1 MQPIALV
8 RLLPP
13 LALVICLSA
22 QTRAL
27 MVEITDSGFGMSMPQ
42 NSDEPLISVV
52 TASFNAL
59 EGLKQTV
66 ASVAAQ
72 HNARIEHII
81 ADGGSDDGSAAFLA
95 KLGERVRY
103 VSEPDNG
110 IADALNKGIAMA
122 TGDYVLVLQAEDRFA
137 RKDSAAMAAEHLK
150 GDADIV
156 AFEVVLERDNGKREK
171 RKTRGLGWRTGFKMT
186 SPHQGML
193 VRRDLYSRI
202 GGFDLQ
208 YHVTMDYEWL
218 LRARS
223 AQANLVPVRKVL
235 SIMPATGV
243 STRQD
248 WESISF
254 RLNEDKRLQK
264 AHARGGFD
272 RITNAVFWKVYWPFK
287 WLKVKA
293 LGR

>member
-1 MQPIALV
+1 
-8 RLLPP
+8 
-13 LALVICLSA
+13 
-22 QTRAL
+22 
-27 MVEITDSGFGMSMPQ
+27 MVEITDFGFRTGMPQ
-42 NSDEPLISVV
+42 DSNKPLISVV

-59 EGLKQTV
+59 EGLRKTV

-72 HNARIEHII
+72 QDADIEHII
-81 ADGGSDDGSAAFLA
+81 ADGGSDDGSAEFLA
-95 KLGERVRY
+95 QMGDRVRY

-122 TGDYVLVLQAEDRFA
+122 TGDFVLVLQAEDRFA
-137 RKDSAAMAAEHLK
+137 RKDSAALAAGYLQ

-156 AFEVVLERDNGKREK
+156 AFEVILERENGKKEK

-193 VRRDLYSRI
+193 VRRDLYARI

-223 AQANLVPVRKVL
+223 AQAKLVPVRKVL
-235 SIMPATGV
+235 SVMPATGV
-243 STRQD
+243 STRLD

-254 RLNEDKRLQK
+254 RLNEDRRLQR
-264 AHARGGFD
+264 AHARGTFD
-272 RITNAVFWKVYWPFK
+272 RITNSVFWKLYWPFK
-287 WLKVKA
+287 WLKVKL